1 MGIRGQKKA
10 QAEVRE
16 GVLTG
21 RTGER
26 ITVFVLFL
34 IAAFLSYVYFVFLPR
49 QAKGREIVFDYENA
63 MLRTE
68 KGDCVRLQT
77 SENPGA
83 EMCLLVR
90 ERVERPVR
98 GPDSLPG
105 QHTDLRRS
113 LPYLFLELHQEGGA
127 GQGCGGTSPDYTL
140 RALNNFGLDP
150 DTQVAV
156 ERIVPVWAKWSGG
169 KEGVLYEVTMRVY
182 GQKETTYVM
191 YISPEMP
198 VTGLV
203 KQEEITKDAPPVRV
217 FYQEIDCA
225 R

>member
-1 MGIRGQKKA
+1 MGIRGQA
-10 QAEVRE
+10 AAPAARE

-34 IAAFLSYVYFVFLPR
+34 IAAFLAYVYFVFLPQ
-49 QAKGREIVFDYENA
+49 QAQGREIVFDYENP
-63 MLRTE
+63 MLRAE

-77 SENPGA
+77 SDNPGA
-83 EMCLLVR
+83 ESCLLVR

-98 GPDSLPG
+98 GPEALPG
-105 QHTDLRRS
+105 GYVDLHRT
-113 LPYLFLELHQEGGA
+113 LPYLLLELHLEGGA
-127 GQGCGGTSPDYTL
+127 GQGCSGPKPDYTL

-150 DTQVAV
+150 DSQVVV

-169 KEGVLYEVTMRVY
+169 KEGVLYEVTMRRY
-182 GQKETTYVM
+182 QRSESTYVM
-191 YISPEMP
+191 YISPDMP

-203 KQEEITKDAPPVRV
+203 KQEQITKDAPPVRV
-217 FYQEIDCA
+217 FFQEIDCGG
-225 R
+225 

>member
-1 MGIRGQKKA
+1 MGIRGQKKP

-21 RTGER
+21 RAGER

-34 IAAFLSYVYFVFLPR
+34 IAAFLSYVYFVFLP
-49 QAKGREIVFDYENA
+49 QHAKGREIVFDYENA
-63 MLRTE
+63 MLRAE
-68 KGDCVRLQT
+68 EGDCVRLQT

-83 EMCLLVR
+83 EQCLLVR
-90 ERVERPVR
+90 KRVERPVR

-105 QHTDLRRS
+105 DYNDLRRS
-113 LPYLFLELHQEGGA
+113 LPYLTCELHSEGGA
-127 GQGCGGTSPDYTL
+127 GQGCGGSNTEYTL

-150 DTQVAV
+150 ASQVAV

-169 KEGVLYEVTMRVY
+169 KEGVLYEVTMRRY
-182 GQKETTYVM
+182 DQTEMTYVM

-203 KQEEITKDAPPVRV
+203 KQEVITKDAPPVRV